1 MTLIITAGLASP
13 LLPVSHVFI
22 SSKMTSN
29 GAETA
34 RHHHQ
39 QYLQLQQLL
48 LQQQPNSGVQ
58 ECSVLFLERGT

>member
-1 MTLIITAGLASP
+1 
-13 LLPVSHVFI
+13 
-22 SSKMTSN
+22 MTSN